1 MELLLAPI
9 TTELQLI
16 PQSAWVQAV
25 FVCLFIVGFIA
36 VLNWTGK
43 REEKWQSWMAS
54 QNKEWRV
61 WMETQDT
68 KNCAALSEISKS
80 VEKMSDQLAEHDRSL
95 EPRIDKA
102 IERAQANGKA
112 KKGKQVEITTAL

>member
-1 MELLLAPI
+1 MILPLDLTSEI
-9 TTELQLI
+9 QLI

-102 IERAQANGKA
+102 IEKAQANGRKTR
-112 KKGKQVEITTAL
+112 KVLVQNTEPN

>member
-1 MELLLAPI
+1 MILPLDI
-9 TTELQLI
+9 TSEIQFI

-43 REEKWQSWMAS
+43 REEKWQNWMAT
-54 QNKEWRV
+54 QNVEWRV

-68 KNCAALSEISKS
+68 KNCAALSEISKA
-80 VEKMSDQLAEHDRSL
+80 VEKMSDQLEAHDRSL

-102 IERAQANGKA
+102 IEKAQANGHKTR
-112 KKGKQVEITTAL
+112 KVLVQEPKSN